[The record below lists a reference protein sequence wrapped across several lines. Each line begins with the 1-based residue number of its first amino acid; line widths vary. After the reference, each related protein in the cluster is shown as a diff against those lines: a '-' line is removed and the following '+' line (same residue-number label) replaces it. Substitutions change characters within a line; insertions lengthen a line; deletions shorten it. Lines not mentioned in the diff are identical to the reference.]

1 MVEDIEKILLEV
13 IDKLRDGYRP
23 IKVILFGSYAYGKP
37 TEDSDIDLLILKDT
51 DKSRTE
57 RFVEVKR
64 ILYDPKLGIIISP
77 LIYTPEEL
85 EERLKMGDD
94 FVEEILRRGIVVYEE
109 VGS

>member
-1 MVEDIEKILLEV
+1 MENIEKILLEV
-13 IDKLRDGYRP
+13 IDKLRAGYRP

-37 TEDSDIDLLILKDT
+37 IEDSDIDLLILKDT
-51 DKSRTE
+51 DKSRSE

-64 ILYDPKLGIIISP
+64 ILYDPKLGIVISP

-85 EERLKMGDD
+85 QERLKMGDD
-94 FVEEILRRGIVVYEE
+94 IVEEILRRGIVVYED

>member
-1 MVEDIEKILLEV
+1 MVENIEKILLEV
-13 IDKLRDGYRP
+13 IDKLREGYRP

-64 ILYDPKLGIIISP
+64 FSTIQSSG
-77 LIYTPEEL
+77 
-85 EERLKMGDD
+85 
-94 FVEEILRRGIVVYEE
+94 
-109 VGS
+109 

>member
-1 MVEDIEKILLEV
+1 LVENIEKILLEV
-13 IDKLRDGYRP
+13 IDKLREGYRP

-64 ILYDPKLGIIISP
+64 FSTIQSSG
-77 LIYTPEEL
+77 
-85 EERLKMGDD
+85 
-94 FVEEILRRGIVVYEE
+94 
-109 VGS
+109 

>member
-13 IDKLRDGYRP
+13 IDKLREEYRP

-37 TEDSDIDLLILKDT
+37 TENSDIDLLILKDT
-51 DKSRTE
+51 DKSRAE

-94 FVEEILRRGIVVYEE
+94 FVEEILQRGIVVYEE